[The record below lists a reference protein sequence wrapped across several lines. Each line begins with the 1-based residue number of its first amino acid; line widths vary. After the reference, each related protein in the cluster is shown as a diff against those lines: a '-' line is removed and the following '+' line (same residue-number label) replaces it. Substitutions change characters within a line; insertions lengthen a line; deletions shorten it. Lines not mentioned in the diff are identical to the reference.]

1 MLRIGLSYSF
11 ITRKEVNMS
20 EILVRKAI
28 DRSKYPKTMMY
39 VDRQGNICKAD
50 KPSHLSEEEKAIRKA
65 AGTAKHQRYLAEKRK
80 LREAMHKTKKKAKV
94 EPTVENAE
102 AYEGAREEYANF
114 RKQKWR
120 EAI

>member
-39 VDRQGNICKAD
+39 VDRQGNICKPD
-50 KPSHLSEEEKAIRKA
+50 KPSPLSEEEKAIRKA

>member
-1 MLRIGLSYSF
+1 
-11 ITRKEVNMS
+11 
-20 EILVRKAI
+20 
-28 DRSKYPKTMMY
+28 MMY

-50 KPSHLSEEEKAIRKA
+50 KPSPLSEEEKASRKA
-65 AGTAKHQRYLAEKRK
+65 ERDAKYKVYLGEKRK